1 MSFKQGVL
9 ICGIIRQNKIITP
22 RGADVM
28 KVGDRVIV
36 VTTNAGFN
44 DLRDILEVKKEED
57 IHYEL

>member
-1 MSFKQGVL
+1 
-9 ICGIIRQNKIITP
+9 
-22 RGADVM
+22 M